1 MALVEPILALRG
13 IGKSYG
19 PTRAL
24 GGIDLDIAAGEV
36 VGICGDNGAGKST
49 LIRILSGAEQPSE
62 GEIRAEGRV
71 IAIRSPAEALASGI
85 ATIYQDLALAPRL
98 SIAQNIFM
106 GAELLRGPRA
116 LGLLDHRGMRAAAA
130 ALLDRFGLGA
140 IDMNRPVSDLSGG
153 QRQAVALA
161 RALRAEAR
169 IVIMD
174 EPTAALGVAE
184 SAQVLDLIRRLHAG
198 GVTVLLVSHD
208 MEDVMAVA
216 TRVVILKKGR
226 KAGEID
232 TARTTAPQLGEM
244 IMSGV
249 VG

>member
-71 IAIRSPAEALASGI
+71 IAIRSPAVALASGI
-85 ATIYQDLALAPRL
+85 ATIYPDLALAPRL

-106 GAELLRGPRA
+106 G
-116 LGLLDHRGMRAAAA
+116 
-130 ALLDRFGLGA
+130 
-140 IDMNRPVSDLSGG
+140 
-153 QRQAVALA
+153 
-161 RALRAEAR
+161 
-169 IVIMD
+169 
-174 EPTAALGVAE
+174 GVN
-184 SAQVLDLIRRLHAG
+184 
-198 GVTVLLVSHD
+198 
-208 MEDVMAVA
+208 
-216 TRVVILKKGR
+216 
-226 KAGEID
+226 
-232 TARTTAPQLGEM
+232 
-244 IMSGV
+244 
-249 VG
+249 